1 MQTFYQNK
9 NRYFALVVL
18 LAVILSCNQNHPTQI
33 PAKKYT
39 AHLNNDTAFATME
52 ISQALFKGVLEIRYK
67 NGYKDSG
74 DVKGFVK
81 GDTLMGEYHYQKY
94 WFPVW
99 KRDPIIFLKKGDKL
113 IMGKGTVKYTMGIPH
128 YNNLYPIDYTE
139 TKHFVFVPEK

>member
-1 MQTFYQNK
+1 MQPCFNIHL
-9 NRYFALVVL
+9 RSFSFAVL
-18 LAVILSCNQNHPTQI
+18 FIGILSCNQNHPKRN
-33 PAKKYT
+33 PATKYT

-74 DVKGFVK
+74 DLKGFVK